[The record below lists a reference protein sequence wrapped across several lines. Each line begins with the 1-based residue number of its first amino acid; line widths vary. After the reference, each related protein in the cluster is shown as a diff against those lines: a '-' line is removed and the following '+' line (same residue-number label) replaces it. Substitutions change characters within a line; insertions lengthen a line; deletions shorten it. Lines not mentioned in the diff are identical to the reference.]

1 MGDNISD
8 MKRKNENYPL
18 IDSLGQIEHQTTIT
32 SEGEIMDQDEVKSD
46 IIDQTGVAVI
56 SEDEEQLRQYIK
68 NAISVESFME
78 TFKDNAH
85 ITLLKLLALQDN
97 KNPLKKGG
105 AGIAY
110 RTDVLIMHCKM
121 EFSSDENIVFDSI
134 LGMISSFPENKTYTL
149 EPAMFQKFTKYSD
162 NSYIYKIFK
171 KGTEKLK
178 NRHLVFDLDPEGD
191 DEVSIPWFDILR
203 YHGAKS
209 KNASNAYIEFVPT
222 DFFKDL
228 ALCSQLVHGAY
239 GKLEVTT
246 QLQGKYTI
254 ALYWFLENKKN
265 YKEYPSAPKGV
276 FTISIE
282 DLKYQFSI
290 PQSYQ
295 ANDIRRRALEP
306 AKQSINSIPECDFT
320 FDYTERKSHGVIVG
334 YQFVIK
340 SKQYIETEAS
350 EVKRLE
356 EKVTD
361 PLFTKL
367 KIFLDTSDIDFT
379 DEEIDRVC
387 KQARRYNR
395 DAMYMMQLVLAFRK
409 RLDDKRHEPVED
421 QVGYLCKMIELG
433 THSDYSDSRKE
444 STRNPFGRFK
454 QNEYD
459 FEDLENKLLDN

>member
-1 MGDNISD
+1 MR
-8 MKRKNENYPL
+8 RKKNYPL

-32 SEGEIMDQDEVKSD
+32 SEGEIMDQDELLPD
-46 IIDQTGVAVI
+46 IVDSNGVAVV
-56 SEDEEQLRQYIK
+56 SEDEEQLKKYIK

-121 EFSSDENIVFDSI
+121 EFSNDENIVFDSI

-149 EPAMFQKFTKYSD
+149 EPAMFQKYTKYSD

-178 NRHLVFDLDPEGD
+178 NRHLQFDLDPDGE

-203 YHGAKS
+203 YHGGKS
-209 KNASNAYIEFVPT
+209 KNSSNAYIEFVPT

-265 YKEYPSAPKGV
+265 YREYPSAQKGM

-290 PQSYQ
+290 PKSYQ
-295 ANDIRRRALEP
+295 ANDIKRRALEP

-320 FDYTERKSHGVIVG
+320 FDYIERKSHGVIVG
-334 YQFVIK
+334 YQFIIK
-340 SKQYIETEAS
+340 SKNAIEADST
-350 EVKRLE
+350 EVKKLE
-356 EKVTD
+356 QKVND
-361 PLFTKL
+361 PLYTKI
-367 KIFLDTSDIDFT
+367 KIFLETS
-379 DEEIDRVC
+379 EIELSEAEISRIY
-387 KQARRYNR
+387 KQAKRYNR
-395 DAMYMMQLVLAFRK
+395 EAMYMMQLILAFRK
-409 RLDDKRHEPVED
+409 RLDDKRQEPIED
-421 QVGYLCKMIELG
+421 RVGYLCRMIELG
-433 THSDYSDSRKE
+433 THADVTENRRESSRN
-444 STRNPFGRFK
+444 SFGRFK

-459 FEDLENKLLDN
+459 FDELESKLLDN